1 MRIKL
6 PLVVLLALT
15 GSFSLSVAG
24 QPGANP
30 APGANRANPEVFIQ
44 LAQAEPNQATLMS
57 EGGPLFARNCSP
69 CHGNNG
75 QGEAGPKLAGNPF
88 VATPG
93 NIITQIFQGNEDH
106 GMPPFADLLNDRQI
120 AAIATFVRNSWGNSF
135 GIVTPDMV
143 KGIR

>member
-1 MRIKL
+1 MNIKL
-6 PLVVLLALT
+6 PLAVLLALA

-24 QPGANP
+24 QAGAILGPGVNHASQP
-30 APGANRANPEVFIQ
+30 AFIQ

-57 EGGPLFARNCSP
+57 EGGPLFARNCAP

-75 QGEAGPKLAGNPF
+75 QGEAGPKLAGNAF
-88 VATPG
+88 VATAG
-93 NIITQIFQGNEDH
+93 NVITQIFNGNEDH

-135 GIVTPDMV
+135 GIVTPDTV
-143 KGIR
+143 KRTR